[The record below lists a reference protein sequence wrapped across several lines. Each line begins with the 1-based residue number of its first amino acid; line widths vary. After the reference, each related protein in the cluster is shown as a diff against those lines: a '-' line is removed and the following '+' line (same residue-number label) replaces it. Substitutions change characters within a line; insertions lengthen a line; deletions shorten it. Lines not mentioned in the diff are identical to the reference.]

1 MAAPGRLT
9 QLLLANGPTDWGG
22 KRGIVGSFLEVSH
35 LALLLCFLSSFS
47 FFFFS
52 LHLMSLTL
60 FSSLL
65 SHSFIIVSGIPAALR
80 STAKAKST
88 NANEWNNSPPFL
100 SPLCLLS
107 VAIRRKENGWYD
119 EEHPLVF
126 LFLGSSGIGKSLS
139 HLSHPAPPWSDG
151 KKKKTLSS
159 VS

>member
-1 MAAPGRLT
+1 MAPLTEGGRGALWVAFWRSLIWLSCSVFS
-9 QLLLANGPTDWGG
+9 LLFP
-22 KRGIVGSFLEVSH
+22 
-35 LALLLCFLSSFS
+35 
-47 FFFFS
+47 FFF
-52 LHLMSLTL
+52 HQMSLTL

-100 SPLCLLS
+100 SPLYLLS

-139 HLSHPAPPWSDG
+139 SFTPSTSLKWWQ
-151 KKKKTLSS
+151 KKPQQPLFSFLKVAAKINRTL
-159 VS
+159 V